1 MSGESMPTTPEDQLD
16 YINMEL
22 QKLGL
27 APVAVPGE
35 TTDYQQ
41 ALESALITAGQTL
54 ALYDQLLDTVKN
66 NAELVKAK
74 IGSLDLKGKILLIQ
88 NSGMT
93 MSEVNYLR
101 KDLEDAKPLGIMLM
115 PDDAIITALE
125 IDDMILRLQGLSLKK
140 KGQVQ

>member
-1 MSGESMPTTPEDQLD
+1 MSGESTPTTPEDQLD

-93 MSEVNYLR
+93 MSEVDYLR
-101 KDLEDAKPLGIMLM
+101 KNLEDAKPLGIMLM